1 MTTAP
6 SEPLDLNRYA
16 DAAGGRRRPA
26 PGAGPAAPPGKLFD
40 REPPASPEAEMSL
53 LGSMILDPRV
63 ITDVMPV
70 VRGPEAFYDPAHAA
84 IYAGILSVFDRGN
97 TVDLTQLLDLLR
109 GRGELER
116 VGGIAYLEKLAL
128 EVPTAA
134 NAVHFARLVAD
145 KHRLRRL
152 IDAAGQTLYEVYHHG
167 RADGEDAKNLIDAAE
182 QRVFEIAQ
190 EEQVTGIEPLSALLM
205 QEYERLM
212 EFEDG
217 RAASSGALTGFH
229 DLDRDLGG
237 LQGGEMIIIAARPSM
252 GKTSF
257 VLNIAEQLALG
268 TDTPG
273 STAPVRDRAGV
284 GIFSLEMSKAQIAQ
298 RLLSAWSGIDQHR
311 IRTGQLSKQPH
322 NDEYALLLEAAQHLG
337 HAPIFIDDST
347 GLSVMSL
354 RARARRMVAQ
364 HKVGVI
370 LIDYLQLLSSP
381 AHARESRQVEVGA
394 ISRAVKSLARELKVP
409 VVALSQLN
417 RGPESRDQNRPRL
430 SDLRESGSLEQDADV
445 VLLLHR
451 EEYYHIG
458 DEDWKAENPDKLGVA
473 EIIIAKQRNGPTGT
487 VKLAWDASTT
497 RFKNLGY
504 ASRSDSYA
512 PAQHPQGAP
521 YGQPHPQPAPT
532 EPGSRRGG
540 WSPGRQLG
548 PAAHQRDGG
557 GPDRAAPFATD
568 DEADHHEPPAAPF

>member
-1 MTTAP
+1 MVGID
-6 SEPLDLNRYA
+6 EF
-16 DAAGGRRRPA
+16 GRR
-26 PGAGPAAPPGKLFD
+26 
-40 REPPASPEAEMSL
+40 
-53 LGSMILDPRV
+53 
-63 ITDVMPV
+63 
-70 VRGPEAFYDPAHAA
+70 
-84 IYAGILSVFDRGN
+84 
-97 TVDLTQLLDLLR
+97 
-109 GRGELER
+109 
-116 VGGIAYLEKLAL
+116 
-128 EVPTAA
+128 TAKT
-134 NAVHFARLVAD
+134 F
-145 KHRLRRL
+145 RR
-152 IDAAGQTLYEVYHHG
+152 
-167 RADGEDAKNLIDAAE
+167 
-182 QRVFEIAQ
+182 
-190 EEQVTGIEPLSALLM
+190 
-205 QEYERLM
+205 
-212 EFEDG
+212 
-217 RAASSGALTGFH
+217 
-229 DLDRDLGG
+229 
-237 LQGGEMIIIAARPSM
+237 
-252 GKTSF
+252 
-257 VLNIAEQLALG
+257 
-268 TDTPG
+268 
-273 STAPVRDRAGV
+273 
-284 GIFSLEMSKAQIAQ
+284 
-298 RLLSAWSGIDQHR
+298 SGIDQHR
-311 IRTGQLSKQPH
+311 IRTGQLSKQAN

-504 ASRSDSYA
+504 ATRSDAYS
-512 PAQHPQGAP
+512 
-521 YGQPHPQPAPT
+521 QPHHTQTTHSAPFGQSQPTP
-532 EPGSRRGG
+532 PSLDHGPRRGG
-540 WSPGRQLG
+540 WNPGRQLG
-548 PAAHQRDGG
+548 PVHNHRDGG
-557 GPDRAAPFATD
+557 GPERQAPFVSD
-568 DEADHHEPPAAPF
+568 DEHDGDEPSPAPF